1 MNHTPTE
8 GNRSAPT
15 SEMLSDVEERTL
27 SRLRDMVAMLRA
39 SGRAVEISSMEEEI
53 RAAGGSRVHSAENN
67 GPDTFLMCGA
77 RFTLR
82 ASNSMPGKIEL
93 NFVPL
98 SR

>member
-1 MNHTPTE
+1 
-8 GNRSAPT
+8 
-15 SEMLSDVEERTL
+15 
-27 SRLRDMVAMLRA
+27 
-39 SGRAVEISSMEEEI
+39 MEEEI